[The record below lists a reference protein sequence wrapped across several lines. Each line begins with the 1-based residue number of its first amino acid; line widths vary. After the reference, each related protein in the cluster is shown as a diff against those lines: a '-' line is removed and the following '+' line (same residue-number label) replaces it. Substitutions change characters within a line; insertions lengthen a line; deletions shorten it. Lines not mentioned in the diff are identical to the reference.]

1 MSVDKLKVD
10 FFGEGVCIKK
20 GTFNEELFYRMKLTA
35 LKLNQP
41 LEDAIIDPYFYYL
54 LKDAKVKSIEDIG
67 PTIVKGLIN
76 TTKNRIE
83 IWYKGKKVQKLTM
96 NDLNHHYL
104 LFPLF
109 QTTTK
114 NIELQNN
121 LGLYVKYVEIGLIAR
136 YEIVVDNFSF
146 DGLVFHTFKY
156 GEKVILGKVTYD
168 NKYLKLK
175 KKDTLITYQNGYSIT
190 Q

>member
-1 MSVDKLKVD
+1 MD

-20 GTFNEELFYRMKLTA
+20 GAFNDELLNRMKLTA

-41 LEDAIIDPYFYYL
+41 VEDAIIDPYFYYL

-67 PTIVKGLIN
+67 QTIVKGLIN
-76 TTKNRIE
+76 THKNRIE

-96 NDLNHHYL
+96 NDLNNQYL

-109 QTTTK
+109 QTKTK

-121 LGLYVKYVEIGLIAR
+121 LGLYAKCIEIGLVAR
-136 YEIVVDNFSF
+136 YEIMVDNFSF
-146 DGLVFHTFKY
+146 DSLVFYTFKY
-156 GEKVILGKVTYD
+156 DGEVILSTVSYD

-175 KKDTLITYQNGYSIT
+175 KKDTLITYQNGYSII
-190 Q
+190 